1 LVAQKFLDKPFYRA
15 QSQNHEKRQAA
26 IFAANR
32 KLGHIHAPMNEAGII
47 QPIDQEQVTRKRRC
61 LLYVR
66 VVRLLCFAAAV
77 WIGFE
82 KHWSGLAWIPIGALF
97 VVAVSGFVAARICR
111 SVIHLLVICNI
122 YRLAREFSHLSAT
135 DRERLLARM
144 DPEFREHFLHWIKS
158 HVA

>member
-1 LVAQKFLDKPFYRA
+1 
-15 QSQNHEKRQAA
+15 
-26 IFAANR
+26 
-32 KLGHIHAPMNEAGII
+32 MNEARII
-47 QPIDQEQVTRKRRC
+47 QPIDQEQVAGKRRC

-66 VVRLLCFAAAV
+66 IVRLLCFAAAV

-82 KHWSGLAWIPIGALF
+82 KHWSGLAWIPIGALL
-97 VVAVSGFVAARICR
+97 VVAVSGFVAARIFR
-111 SVIHLLVICNI
+111 LVIHLLVICNT

>member
-1 LVAQKFLDKPFYRA
+1 
-15 QSQNHEKRQAA
+15 
-26 IFAANR
+26 
-32 KLGHIHAPMNEAGII
+32 MNEARII
-47 QPIDQEQVTRKRRC
+47 QPIDQEQIAGKRRC

-82 KHWSGLAWIPIGALF
+82 NHWSGLAWIPIGALL
-97 VVAVSGFVAARICR
+97 VVAISGFVTVRVCTL
-111 SVIHLLVICNI
+111 VIHMLVIFET

-144 DPEFREHFLHWIKS
+144 SPEFREHFLSWIKS